1 MDVCAEQAKECQ
13 GACVHSVDETLS
25 WKTPN
30 SVVVEAGDP
39 LGRVH
44 PEVGQSQT
52 KAVVFVVHSQEP
64 PPLKEDE
71 VEYWGCQNE
80 LGELLELVIAQEAD
94 VPIV

>member
-1 MDVCAEQAKECQ
+1 M
-13 GACVHSVDETLS
+13 HSVDETLS
-25 WKTPN
+25 WKTPD

-39 LGRVH
+39 LCRVH